1 MEINDFVALQIYD
14 NCCLSDPLIAASLDV
29 FFFMKL
35 LHSKHIY
42 FLKYLFW
49 NNDIMF
55 LGDLSYTWKK
65 NLLTNSDTYLNHI
78 LIYFR
83 ALCDD
88 MLYVCR
94 YIIVLCVCTIFV
106 AKGTFPWALRSS
118 YLSEHML
125 PKLLSSFFVITTY
138 SRFTHIMHIGTNTKY
153 YKLWLKKNH

>member
-14 NCCLSDPLIAASLDV
+14 NCCLSDPLITASLDV
-29 FFFMKL
+29 FFLWNCYIQNIF
-35 LHSKHIY
+35 I
-42 FLKYLFW
+42 FW
-49 NNDIMF
+49 NISFGIMTSCF
-55 LGDLSYTWKK
+55 LEIYHIHEKRTFS
-65 NLLTNSDTYLNHI
+65 NSDTYPNHI